1 MSAAPAPASARRF
14 QRLVLWGVLVLALVG
29 IGGAALW
36 SRLAGGQKAAPPP
49 VLGRVPD
56 FALTNRDGRTVT
68 RADLAGRPWVADFV
82 FTRCALSC
90 PLMTER
96 MADLGRG
103 REEPPFR
110 RVSFTVDPEHDTP
123 EVLARY
129 AERYAAPDDWL
140 FLSGPA
146 AEVYPLVRE
155 GFLLAVEPSPPPG
168 TASPQ
173 EPILHSN
180 RFVLVDGEGR
190 IRGYY
195 DAFDDEAMERLRRAA
210 ASIVR
215 EG

>member
-1 MSAAPAPASARRF
+1 MSAARRF
-14 QRLVLWGVLVLALVG
+14 QRVPLWGILVLALAGV
-29 IGGAALW
+29 GGAAVW
-36 SRLAGGQKAAPPP
+36 SRLAGGAGAAGPP
-49 VLGRVPD
+49 VLAQVPD

-82 FTRCALSC
+82 FTRCAASC
-90 PLMTER
+90 PRTTER
-96 MADLGRG
+96 MASLGQG
-103 REEPPFR
+103 RQAPPFL

-129 AERYAAPDDWL
+129 AEAYAAPDDWL
-140 FLSGPA
+140 FLTGPA
-146 AEVYPLVRE
+146 AEIYPLVRR

-168 TASPQ
+168 TASAE

-180 RFVLVDGEGR
+180 RFVLVDGAGR

-195 DAFDDEAMERLRRAA
+195 DAFDKEAMDRLRQDAGA
-210 ASIVR
+210 LGR